1 MQKLPVLTPSRKID
15 DLLFDV
21 SYFNNDTD
29 AIAPHQH
36 DCIEMTFIQAGT
48 AAHVTG
54 GARQKAYAGTVFI
67 LPIGSDH
74 AFEDIREL
82 ELYNVSCS
90 PDILDSFGVD
100 LTFLRRNESALRGKP
115 ESSVFQLEVMEQY
128 NLRKLLSEMYAEYCH
143 PGPQCQVKLRS
154 LFTLLL
160 VMLARTGER
169 KKDNAPERMT
179 QVEMFI
185 QAHFNEK
192 ITLSRLAAVACRS
205 ESQLIRAFRSK
216 FGATPVDY
224 LLKVRLEHAGKL
236 LTESDMTVSE
246 VAANTGFTDSNYF
259 IKQFRRRYGVS
270 PGRFRR

>member
-1 MQKLPVLTPSRKID
+1 MQKLPVLTPARKID

-36 DCIEMTFIQAGT
+36 DCIEMTFVQAGT
-48 AAHVTG
+48 AVHVTG
-54 GARQKAYAGTVFI
+54 GVRQKAYEGAVFI

-74 AFEDIREL
+74 AFEDIRGL
-82 ELYNVSCS
+82 QLFNVSCS

-115 ESSVFQLEVMEQY
+115 QASVFQLEVMEEY
-128 NLRKLLSEMYAEYCH
+128 NLRKLLSEMYAEYCQ
-143 PGPQCQVKLRS
+143 PGPQYQVKLRS

-169 KKDNAPERMT
+169 KKHNAPERIT
-179 QVEMFI
+179 QVEAFI
-185 QAHFNEK
+185 QTHFNEK

-205 ESQLIRAFRSK
+205 ESQLIRAFK
-216 FGATPVDY
+216 AKYGATPVDY
-224 LLKVRLEHAGKL
+224 LLKVRLGHAGKL
-236 LTESDMTVSE
+236 LTESDMTISE
-246 VAANTGFTDSNYF
+246 IAANTGFLDSNYL
-259 IKQFRRRYGVS
+259 IKQFRKHYGVS
-270 PGRFRR
+270 PGRFRK